1 MIEFLKYIVDSFGLW
16 GIFLILAIEG
26 LGIPFP
32 TQIAYLGAVALL
44 NSHKF
49 TPFTLIMVISLGNL
63 CGNVI
68 VNLLLRSG
76 RKRIISFFE
85 RLLRIKKETL
95 ESVNSFFVKYGIFAV
110 PVARILGVPRTPVI
124 FLAGISKINFYEY
137 IISSFIGNTIWATF
151 YVYFYWYGFSF
162 FKFLYKKDI
171 NLFWLA
177 ISVLVFIVILVWTI
191 FLNLW
196 RRRRRKRV

>member
-85 RLLRIKKETL
+85 RLLRIKKRRLRAST
-95 ESVNSFFVKYGIFAV
+95 A
-110 PVARILGVPRTPVI
+110 
-124 FLAGISKINFYEY
+124 FL
-137 IISSFIGNTIWATF
+137 
-151 YVYFYWYGFSF
+151 
-162 FKFLYKKDI
+162 
-171 NLFWLA
+171 
-177 ISVLVFIVILVWTI
+177 
-191 FLNLW
+191 
-196 RRRRRKRV
+196 